1 VDKITV
7 NVLVLNIKKY
17 LFFALLPTAILVILA
32 LSSLKD
38 IEQGYAR
45 FRFGRDITLY
55 LRKSTDLLTYL
66 GSAYTTTSDKKFLNQ
81 FNEHLKEREK
91 YFNEEIIINKM
102 LTQKELKEFRKGL
115 DISNDL
121 AKDVENA
128 AFEKM
133 DNKAFFGDK
142 YLDYKNKIYENI
154 NNFRTLIND
163 SSENIIK
170 NEAKLLNIYLYCLAG
185 IVLTLVYL
193 IKQENPTTTKSKPIK
208 KKPIKKRK
216 Q

>member
-1 VDKITV
+1 MNSVIIKI
-7 NVLVLNIKKY
+7 KSY
-17 LFFALLPTAILVILA
+17 LWFVLLPVAVITL
-32 LSSLKD
+32 LSISSLKD
-38 IEQGYAR
+38 IEQSYTR

-66 GSAYTTTSDKKFLNQ
+66 GTAYTTTADKKFLNQ

-91 YFNEEIIINKM
+91 YFNEEILTSKI
-102 LTQKELKEFRKGL
+102 LTQDELKEFRKGL

-142 YLDYKNKIYENI
+142 YSEYKKKIYENI

-163 SSENIIK
+163 SSEKIIK
-170 NEAKLLNIYLYCLAG
+170 DEIVKLNIYLY
-185 IVLTLVYL
+185 TLCFIILGMVYL
-193 IKQENPTTTKSKPIK
+193 IKQENKPVTKIRKRI
-208 KKPIKKRK
+208 KRK
-216 Q
+216 K

>member
-1 VDKITV
+1 VKT
-7 NVLVLNIKKY
+7 LVLNIKKY

-91 YFNEEIIINKM
+91 HFNEEIIINKM
-102 LTQKELKEFRKGL
+102 LTQEELKEFRKGL

-142 YLDYKNKIYENI
+142 YLDYKKKIYDNI
-154 NNFRTLIND
+154 NNFKILIND
-163 SSENIIK
+163 SSEKIVKDEI
-170 NEAKLLNIYLYCLAG
+170 KLLNIYLYSLCL
-185 IVLTLVYL
+185 IIILLVYL
-193 IKQENPTTTKSKPIK
+193 IKCDNQPIK
-208 KKPIKKRK
+208 KKTIKNKK
-216 Q
+216 K

>member
-1 VDKITV
+1 MNAVIIKI
-7 NVLVLNIKKY
+7 KSY
-17 LFFALLPTAILVILA
+17 LWFVLLPVAVITL
-32 LSSLKD
+32 LSISSLKD
-38 IEQGYAR
+38 IEQGYTR

-66 GSAYTTTSDKKFLNQ
+66 GAAYTTTSDKKFLIQ

-91 YFNEEIIINKM
+91 YFNEEIFISKI
-102 LTQKELKEFRKGL
+102 LTQEELKEFRKGL

-121 AKDVENA
+121 AKEVENA

-142 YLDYKNKIYENI
+142 YSEYKKKIYDNI

-163 SSENIIK
+163 SSETIIK
-170 NEAKLLNIYLYCLAG
+170 EELKLLNIYLYSLCFIILG
-185 IVLTLVYL
+185 MVFL
-193 IKQENPTTTKSKPIK
+193 IKQENKPVTKIRKRI
-208 KKPIKKRK
+208 KRK
-216 Q
+216 K

>member
-1 VDKITV
+1 MNAVIIKI
-7 NVLVLNIKKY
+7 KSY
-17 LFFALLPTAILVILA
+17 LWFVLLPVAVITL
-32 LSSLKD
+32 LSISSLKD
-38 IEQGYAR
+38 IEQGYTR

-66 GSAYTTTSDKKFLNQ
+66 GAAYTTTSNKKFLIQ

-91 YFNEEIIINKM
+91 YFNEEIFISKI
-102 LTQKELKEFRKGL
+102 LTQEELKEFRKGL

-142 YLDYKNKIYENI
+142 YLEYKKKIYD
-154 NNFRTLIND
+154 NNLVFRTLIND
-163 SSENIIK
+163 SSEKIIK
-170 NEAKLLNIYLYCLAG
+170 EELKLLNIYLY
-185 IVLTLVYL
+185 VLCFIILGMVFL
-193 IKQENPTTTKSKPIK
+193 IKQENKPVTKIRKRI
-208 KKPIKKRK
+208 KRK
-216 Q
+216 K

>member
-1 VDKITV
+1 MNSVIIKI
-7 NVLVLNIKKY
+7 KSY
-17 LFFALLPTAILVILA
+17 LWFVLLPVAVITL
-32 LSSLKD
+32 LSISSLKD
-38 IEQGYAR
+38 IEQSYTR

-66 GSAYTTTSDKKFLNQ
+66 GTAYTTTSDKKFLNQ

-91 YFNEEIIINKM
+91 YFNEEILTSKI
-102 LTQKELKEFRKGL
+102 LTQDELKEFRKGL

-121 AKDVENA
+121 AKDVENP

-142 YLDYKNKIYENI
+142 YLEYKKKIYENI

-163 SSENIIK
+163 SSEKIIK
-170 NEAKLLNIYLYCLAG
+170 EEIVKLNIYLYSLCFIILG
-185 IVLTLVYL
+185 MVYL
-193 IKQENPTTTKSKPIK
+193 IKQENKPVTKIRKRI
-208 KKPIKKRK
+208 KRK
-216 Q
+216 K

>member
-1 VDKITV
+1 MNAVIIKI
-7 NVLVLNIKKY
+7 KSY
-17 LFFALLPTAILVILA
+17 LWFVLLPVAVITL
-32 LSSLKD
+32 LSISSLKD
-38 IEQGYAR
+38 IEQGYTR
-45 FRFGRDITLY
+45 FKFGRDITLY

-66 GSAYTTTSDKKFLNQ
+66 GAAYTTTSDKKFLNQ

-91 YFNEEIIINKM
+91 YFNEEILTSKI
-102 LTQKELKEFRKGL
+102 LTQDELKEFRKGL

-142 YLDYKNKIYENI
+142 YLEYKKKIYENI

-163 SSENIIK
+163 SSEKIIK
-170 NEAKLLNIYLYCLAG
+170 DEIVKLNIYLY
-185 IVLTLVYL
+185 TLCFIILGMVYL
-193 IKQENPTTTKSKPIK
+193 IKQENKPVTKIRKRI
-208 KKPIKKRK
+208 KRK
-216 Q
+216 K

>member
-1 VDKITV
+1 MNSVIIKI
-7 NVLVLNIKKY
+7 KSY
-17 LFFALLPTAILVILA
+17 LWFVLLPVAVITL
-32 LSSLKD
+32 LSISSLKD
-38 IEQGYAR
+38 IEQSYTR

-66 GSAYTTTSDKKFLNQ
+66 GTAYTTTADKKFLNQ

-91 YFNEEIIINKM
+91 YFNEEILTSKI
-102 LTQKELKEFRKGL
+102 LTQDELKEFRKGL

-142 YLDYKNKIYENI
+142 YLEYKKKIYENI

-163 SSENIIK
+163 SSEKIIK
-170 NEAKLLNIYLYCLAG
+170 EEIVKLNIYLYSLCFIILG
-185 IVLTLVYL
+185 MVYL
-193 IKQENPTTTKSKPIK
+193 IKQENKPVTKIRKRI
-208 KKPIKKRK
+208 KRK
-216 Q
+216 K

>member
-1 VDKITV
+1 MNAVIIKI
-7 NVLVLNIKKY
+7 KSY
-17 LFFALLPTAILVILA
+17 LWFVLLPVAVITL
-32 LSSLKD
+32 LSISSLKD
-38 IEQGYAR
+38 IEQGYTR

-66 GSAYTTTSDKKFLNQ
+66 GAAYTTTSDKKFLVQ

-91 YFNEEIIINKM
+91 YFNEEIFISKI
-102 LTQKELKEFRKGL
+102 LTQEELKEFRKGL

-142 YLDYKNKIYENI
+142 YAEYKKRIYDNI

-163 SSENIIK
+163 SSEKIIK
-170 NEAKLLNIYLYCLAG
+170 EELKLLNIYLY
-185 IVLTLVYL
+185 VLCFIILGMVFL
-193 IKQENPTTTKSKPIK
+193 IKQENKSVTKT
-208 KKPIKKRK
+208 KRK
-216 Q
+216 VKRKK

>member
-1 VDKITV
+1 MNAVIIKI
-7 NVLVLNIKKY
+7 KSY
-17 LFFALLPTAILVILA
+17 LWFVLLPVAVITL
-32 LSSLKD
+32 LSISSLKD

-66 GSAYTTTSDKKFLNQ
+66 GVAYTTTSDKKFLNQ

-91 YFNEEIIINKM
+91 YFNEEILTSKI
-102 LTQKELKEFRKGL
+102 LTQDELKEFRKGL

-142 YLDYKNKIYENI
+142 YLEYKKKIYENI

-163 SSENIIK
+163 SSEKIIK
-170 NEAKLLNIYLYCLAG
+170 EEIVKLNIYLYSLCFIILG
-185 IVLTLVYL
+185 MVYL
-193 IKQENPTTTKSKPIK
+193 IKQENKPVTKTKPK
-208 KKPIKKRK
+208 VKRK
-216 Q
+216 K

>member
-1 VDKITV
+1 MNAVIIKI
-7 NVLVLNIKKY
+7 KSY
-17 LFFALLPTAILVILA
+17 LWFVLLPVAVITL
-32 LSSLKD
+32 LSISSLKD
-38 IEQGYAR
+38 IEQSYTR

-66 GSAYTTTSDKKFLNQ
+66 GVAYTTTSDKKFLNQ

-91 YFNEEIIINKM
+91 YFNEEILTSKI
-102 LTQKELKEFRKGL
+102 LTQDELKEFRKGL

-142 YLDYKNKIYENI
+142 YLEYKKKIYENI
-154 NNFRTLIND
+154 NNFRILIND
-163 SSENIIK
+163 SSEKIIK
-170 NEAKLLNIYLYCLAG
+170 EEILYLNIYLYSLCFIILG
-185 IVLTLVYL
+185 MVYL
-193 IKQENPTTTKSKPIK
+193 IKLENKPVTKIRKRI
-208 KKPIKKRK
+208 KRK
-216 Q
+216 K

>member
-1 VDKITV
+1 MNAVIIKI
-7 NVLVLNIKKY
+7 KSY
-17 LFFALLPTAILVILA
+17 LWFVLLPVAVITL
-32 LSSLKD
+32 LSISSLKD
-38 IEQGYAR
+38 IEQSYTR

-66 GSAYTTTSDKKFLNQ
+66 GTAYTTTSDKKFLNQ

-91 YFNEEIIINKM
+91 YFNEEILTSKI
-102 LTQKELKEFRKGL
+102 LTQDELKEFRKGL

-142 YLDYKNKIYENI
+142 YLEYKKKIYENI

-163 SSENIIK
+163 SSEKIIK
-170 NEAKLLNIYLYCLAG
+170 EEILYLNIYLYSLCFIILG
-185 IVLTLVYL
+185 MVYL
-193 IKQENPTTTKSKPIK
+193 IKQENKPVTKIRKRI
-208 KKPIKKRK
+208 KRK
-216 Q
+216 K

>member
-1 VDKITV
+1 MNAVIIKI
-7 NVLVLNIKKY
+7 KSY
-17 LFFALLPTAILVILA
+17 LWFVLLPVAVITL
-32 LSSLKD
+32 LSISSLKD
-38 IEQGYAR
+38 IEQSYTR

-66 GSAYTTTSDKKFLNQ
+66 GVAYTTTSDKKFLNQ

-91 YFNEEIIINKM
+91 YFNEEILTSKI
-102 LTQKELKEFRKGL
+102 LTQDELKEFRKGL

-142 YLDYKNKIYENI
+142 YLEYKKKIYDNI

-163 SSENIIK
+163 SSEKIIK
-170 NEAKLLNIYLYCLAG
+170 EEILYLNIYLYSLCFIILG
-185 IVLTLVYL
+185 MVYL
-193 IKQENPTTTKSKPIK
+193 IKLENKPVTKIRKRI
-208 KKPIKKRK
+208 KRK
-216 Q
+216 K

>member
-1 VDKITV
+1 MNSVIIKI
-7 NVLVLNIKKY
+7 KSY
-17 LFFALLPTAILVILA
+17 LWFVLLPVAVITL
-32 LSSLKD
+32 LSISSLKD

-66 GSAYTTTSDKKFLNQ
+66 GTAYTTTADKKFLNQ

-91 YFNEEIIINKM
+91 YFNEEILTSKI
-102 LTQKELKEFRKGL
+102 LTQDELKEFRKGL

-142 YLDYKNKIYENI
+142 YLEYKKKIYDNI

-163 SSENIIK
+163 SSEKIIK
-170 NEAKLLNIYLYCLAG
+170 EEILYLNIYLY
-185 IVLTLVYL
+185 TLCFIILGMVYL
-193 IKQENPTTTKSKPIK
+193 IKQENKPVSKIRK
-208 KKPIKKRK
+208 RIKRK
-216 Q
+216 K

>member
-1 VDKITV
+1 MNSVIIKI
-7 NVLVLNIKKY
+7 KSY
-17 LFFALLPTAILVILA
+17 LWFVLLPVAVITL
-32 LSSLKD
+32 LSISSLKD
-38 IEQGYAR
+38 IEQGYTR
-45 FRFGRDITLY
+45 FRFGRDITMY

-66 GSAYTTTSDKKFLNQ
+66 GAAYTTTSDKKFLVQ

-91 YFNEEIIINKM
+91 YFNEEIFISKI
-102 LTQKELKEFRKGL
+102 LTQEELKEFRKGL

-142 YLDYKNKIYENI
+142 YAEYKKRIYDNI

-163 SSENIIK
+163 SSEKIIK
-170 NEAKLLNIYLYCLAG
+170 EELKLLNIYLYSLCFIILG
-185 IVLTLVYL
+185 MVFL
-193 IKQENPTTTKSKPIK
+193 IKQENKPVTKT
-208 KKPIKKRK
+208 KRK
-216 Q
+216 VKRKK

>member
-1 VDKITV
+1 MNSVIIKI
-7 NVLVLNIKKY
+7 KSY
-17 LFFALLPTAILVILA
+17 LWFVLLPVAVITL
-32 LSSLKD
+32 LSISSLKD
-38 IEQGYAR
+38 IEQGYTR
-45 FRFGRDITLY
+45 FKFGRDITLY

-66 GSAYTTTSDKKFLNQ
+66 GAAYTTTSDKKFLVQ

-91 YFNEEIIINKM
+91 YFNEEIFISKI
-102 LTQKELKEFRKGL
+102 LTQEELKEFRKGL

-142 YLDYKNKIYENI
+142 YAEYKKRIYDNI

-163 SSENIIK
+163 SSETIIK
-170 NEAKLLNIYLYCLAG
+170 DELVKLNIYLYSLCFIILG
-185 IVLTLVYL
+185 MVFL
-193 IKQENPTTTKSKPIK
+193 IKQENKPVTKIRKRI
-208 KKPIKKRK
+208 KRK
-216 Q
+216 K

>member
-1 VDKITV
+1 MNSVIIKI
-7 NVLVLNIKKY
+7 KSY
-17 LFFALLPTAILVILA
+17 LWFVLLPVAVITL
-32 LSSLKD
+32 LSISSLKD
-38 IEQGYAR
+38 IEQSYTR

-66 GSAYTTTSDKKFLNQ
+66 GTAYTTTSDKKFLNQ

-91 YFNEEIIINKM
+91 YFNEEILTSKI
-102 LTQKELKEFRKGL
+102 LTQDELKEFRKGL

-142 YLDYKNKIYENI
+142 YLEYKKKIYENI

-163 SSENIIK
+163 SSEKIIK
-170 NEAKLLNIYLYCLAG
+170 EEILYLNIYLY
-185 IVLTLVYL
+185 TLCFIILGMVYL
-193 IKQENPTTTKSKPIK
+193 IKQENKPVIK
-208 KKPIKKRK
+208 IKPKVKRK
-216 Q
+216 K

>member
-1 VDKITV
+1 M
-7 NVLVLNIKKY
+7 NNLVLNIKKY
-17 LFFALLPTAILVILA
+17 LFFALLPTGIVVILA

-45 FRFGRDITLY
+45 FKFGRDITLY

-66 GSAYTTTSDKKFLNQ
+66 GAAYTTTGDKKFLAQ
-81 FNEHLKEREK
+81 FNDHLKEREK
-91 YFNEEIIINKM
+91 YFNEEVVISKM
-102 LTQKELKEFRKGL
+102 LTQEELKEFRKGL

-128 AFEKM
+128 AFDKM

-142 YLDYKNKIYENI
+142 YLEYKKKIYDNI
-154 NNFRTLIND
+154 NSFRALIND
-163 SSENIIK
+163 SSEKIIK
-170 NEAKLLNIYLYCLAG
+170 DESKLLNIYLYCLAG
-185 IVLTLVYL
+185 IVLALVYL
-193 IKQENPTTTKSKPIK
+193 IKQENRAPIK
-208 KKPIKKRK
+208 KKPIKKKK

>member
-1 VDKITV
+1 MNAVIIKI
-7 NVLVLNIKKY
+7 KSY
-17 LFFALLPTAILVILA
+17 LWFVLLPVAVITL
-32 LSSLKD
+32 LSISSLKD
-38 IEQGYAR
+38 IEQSYAR

-66 GSAYTTTSDKKFLNQ
+66 GVAYTTTSDKKFLNQ

-91 YFNEEIIINKM
+91 YFNEEILTSKI
-102 LTQKELKEFRKGL
+102 LTQDELKEFRKGL

-142 YLDYKNKIYENI
+142 YLEYKKKIYENM

-163 SSENIIK
+163 SSEKIIK
-170 NEAKLLNIYLYCLAG
+170 EEILYLNIYLYSLCFIILG
-185 IVLTLVYL
+185 MVYL
-193 IKQENPTTTKSKPIK
+193 IKLENKPVIK
-208 KKPIKKRK
+208 IKPKVKRK
-216 Q
+216 K

>member
-1 VDKITV
+1 MNAVIVKIKSYLWF
-7 NVLVLNIKKY
+7 VLIPVAIVT
-17 LFFALLPTAILVILA
+17 LLSI
-32 LSSLKD
+32 SSLKD
-38 IEQGYAR
+38 IEQGYRR
-45 FRFGRDITLY
+45 FKFGRDVTLY

-66 GSAYTTTSDKKFLNQ
+66 GAAYTTTSDKKFLTQ

-91 YFNEEIIINKM
+91 YFNEEIFINKI
-102 LTQKELKEFRKGL
+102 LTQEELREFRKGL

-142 YLDYKNKIYENI
+142 YLEYKKKIYDNI

-163 SSENIIK
+163 SSETIIK
-170 NEAKLLNIYLYCLAG
+170 EELKLLNIYLYSLCFIILG
-185 IVLTLVYL
+185 MVFL
-193 IKQENPTTTKSKPIK
+193 IKQENKPVTKIRKRI
-208 KKPIKKRK
+208 KRK
-216 Q
+216 K